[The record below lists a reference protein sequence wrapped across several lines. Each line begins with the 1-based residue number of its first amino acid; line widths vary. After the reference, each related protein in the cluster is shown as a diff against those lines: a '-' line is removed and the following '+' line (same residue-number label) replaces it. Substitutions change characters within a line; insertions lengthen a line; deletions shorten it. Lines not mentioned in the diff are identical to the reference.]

1 MRSRKIPSFNTF
13 WRIRICLLIA
23 AYTLSYAG
31 CSAEKSKT
39 EELHSSYYSVVEYDL
54 GEKIPD
60 SSFLDEDR
68 LVMCFFTYT
77 EEYEDAL
84 SIYSASETLMETQ
97 AGPSDADGNP
107 IYPENRLSVYDFEG
121 NLLADIDLGEELS
134 PTLSSRSLVDNPSGG
149 FCLLSTYTDFSSFE
163 VTYQLAYFTEA
174 GKLDK
179 TLTLLPGE
187 YISYISSLCISEDGT
202 IYLSG
207 WSSDYVDKVYVF
219 GESGHISRIL
229 ETGAVTLPDLLVIGD
244 EIYLHASI
252 LQDKTYREALYA
264 LGSGTQNMPSPTL
277 LPAEYPVECSV
288 FTYGNACYTYDSQ
301 KMTEYSLDTSAVR
314 EIVTWSDTDMSISV
328 MAARILPAQ
337 RIVCAGISNVTG
349 HMTLSILSGTDT
361 DPNASKE
368 ILVIAGY
375 GLEEDAYTL
384 ALVYRFNNTHPD
396 YRMTIRDYR
405 NEIGEDLTADEI
417 SQEIRRILLLDY
429 VSDNAPDMYLDIDG
443 TLSLAEYSDNDYLLD
458 LDAYVDESEE
468 LTEDYYVT
476 NILLGSETEA
486 GMYYLPACFQIDGFM
501 GMAENIEGRTSWTI
515 DEFDTM
521 AAGLPEETVVQAELT
536 KEGILTWAL
545 QSTIDDYV
553 DFASLTADFTGEKFL
568 SLLAW
573 ADSYGFEQA
582 GQITYSSMLDGKV
595 ALHFKYISSIETLA
609 NDFKYLGDQV
619 EYIGFPGED
628 SPGMLYYPRD
638 LFAISSQSDASD
650 ACWDLIS
657 DALSET
663 CQSSYIY
670 QDIPVNRA
678 AVQSAIDEKC
688 TIFEESE
695 YYSFSA
701 EDCDRLSMVYWNLIE
716 NTDEMYLRSDSI
728 SAIVM
733 EEASAYFAGQK
744 SADTVAA
751 LIQDRVQTLL
761 NERL

>member
-1 MRSRKIPSFNTF
+1 MRSRKIPSLNMFR
-13 WRIRICLLIA
+13 RIRICLLIA

-31 CSAEKSKT
+31 CSAEKSKA
-39 EELHSSYYSVVEYDL
+39 EELQSSYYSVVEYDL
-54 GEKIPD
+54 GEKMPD
-60 SSFLDEDR
+60 NSFLDEDR
-68 LVMCFFTYT
+68 LVMCFTTYT
-77 EEYEDAL
+77 EEFEEA
-84 SIYSASETLMETQ
+84 YSEYTTNETLWETQ
-97 AGPSDADGNP
+97 AGPSDAEGNP
-107 IYPENRLSVYDFEG
+107 IYPGNQLCVYDFEG
-121 NLLADIDLGEELS
+121 NLLTDIDLGEELS

-163 VTYQLAYFTEA
+163 VTYQLAYFTED
-174 GKLDK
+174 GKLSK
-179 TLTLLPGE
+179 TLILLPGE
-187 YISYISSLCISEDGT
+187 YISNIQSMCISEDGT

-207 WSSDYVDKVYVF
+207 WSSDYVDKVYIF

-229 ETGAVTLPDLLVIGD
+229 ETGTVTLPDLLVIGD

-252 LQDKTYREALYA
+252 LQDGVYREALYA

-277 LPAEYPVECSV
+277 LPTEYPIECSV

-328 MAARILPAQ
+328 IAAEILPQ
-337 RIVCAGISNVTG
+337 QKIICAGISIVTG

-361 DPNASKE
+361 DPNADKE
-368 ILVIAGY
+368 VLVIAGY
-375 GLEEDAYTL
+375 GLEEDDYAL

-396 YRMTIRDYR
+396 YKMTIRDYE

-429 VSDNAPDMYLDIDG
+429 VSDNAPDMYLDLNG
-443 TLSLAEYSDNDYLLD
+443 NLSLAEYSDNDYLLD
-458 LDAYVDESEE
+458 LDVYIDESEE
-468 LTEDYYVT
+468 LTEDNYVT
-476 NILLGSETEA
+476 NILLASETEE

-501 GMAENIEGRTSWTI
+501 GLAANIDGRKSWTI
-515 DEFDTM
+515 DEFDAM
-521 AAGLPEETVVQAELT
+521 AAGLPEETVVQSELT
-536 KEGILTWAL
+536 KEDLLTWAL
-545 QSTIDDYV
+545 QSSIDDYV
-553 DFASLTADFTGEKFL
+553 DFDSLTADFTGENFL

-573 ADSYGFEQA
+573 ADSYGAEQA
-582 GQITYSSMLDGKV
+582 GQITYSSMLDGNV
-595 ALHFKYISSIETLA
+595 ALHFSYISSIDTLA

-638 LFAISSQSDASD
+638 LFAISSQSDAPD

-657 DALSET
+657 DALSEQ

-670 QDIPVNRA
+670 DDIPVNRA
-678 AVQSAIDEKC
+678 AVQSAIDESC
-688 TIFEESE
+688 TLMAEAD
-695 YYSFSA
+695 YYLFSA
-701 EDCDRLSMVYWNLIE
+701 EDYDRLSMVYWDLIE